1 MGKSSSASRLR
12 ALAVTDPLASANRS
26 REALAARL
34 RLSLQLSDDGIA
46 MKLSSLRRRY
56 PDASLA
62 DIQEQLDTWLR
73 DTDPPGWVEGW
84 TVHNS
89 TRFAI

>member
-12 ALAVTDPLASANRS
+12 ALVVTDPLASANRS

-34 RLSLQLSDDGIA
+34 QLSLQLSDDGIA

-56 PDASLA
+56 PDASDG
-62 DIQEQLDTWLR
+62 DIQAHLDAWLR

-84 TVHNS
+84 TVRNS
-89 TRFAI
+89 TRFAT